1 MPWKRNLFAVQVGRL
16 FIWVPTYSANKNLS
30 VLSVVNSFSIVNTR
44 LLVYLSSTVKDVN
57 HGSGGV
63 GLSQLLGRA
72 RPLNLE
78 AVGQTNLSMIINN
91 YWKCKFP
98 MNPHVHLLVDLLLC
112 RFFGPSVCP
121 NLLTRRE
128 VTTPPDV
135 QNKYYSITLMEN
147 SFLCAF
153 PTSFSGTY

>member
-1 MPWKRNLFAVQVGRL
+1 M
-16 FIWVPTYSANKNLS
+16 PTYIANKNLS

-91 YWKCKFP
+91 Y
-98 MNPHVHLLVDLLLC
+98 
-112 RFFGPSVCP
+112 
-121 NLLTRRE
+121 
-128 VTTPPDV
+128 
-135 QNKYYSITLMEN
+135 
-147 SFLCAF
+147 
-153 PTSFSGTY
+153 